1 MAQAN
6 IVLIEKDLDEKTL
19 NHYLNK
25 KILAVDCE
33 MMGLNITRDRLCLVQ
48 IGDENQRITL
58 VKIVQGQIEAPNLK
72 KLMEAKEIVKLF
84 HFARTDLAFLSYY
97 LDINVDNVFC
107 TKVGSK
113 IARTYTDKHS
123 LKELTKE
130 LIGRDLKKDQQ
141 TSDWGSDKYSAEQ
154 IKYAANDVVHLIEIY
169 QILQEMLEREGKF
182 ELAQKASSFIPT
194 FARLDILGYKDTFE
208 HK

>member
-1 MAQAN
+1 MVQAN
-6 IVLIEKDLDEKTL
+6 IALLEKDLDEKTL
-19 NHYLNK
+19 NHYLSK
-25 KILAVDCE
+25 KVIAVDCE

-58 VKIVQGQIEAPNLK
+58 VKIQQGQVEAPNLK
-72 KLMEAKEIVKLF
+72 KLMESEDVVKLF

-97 LDINVDNVFC
+97 LDINVNNVFC

-130 LIGRDLKKDQQ
+130 LVGRDLRKDQQ
-141 TSDWGSDKYSAEQ
+141 TSDWGADKLSPEQ

-169 QILQEMLEREGKF
+169 KTLQEMLEREGKF

-208 HK
+208 H

>member
-1 MAQAN
+1 MTQAK
-6 IVLIEKDLDEKTL
+6 ITLVEKDLDETQL
-19 NHYLNK
+19 NHYLSK
-25 KILAVDCE
+25 KVIAVDCE
-33 MMGLNITRDRLCLVQ
+33 MMGLNITRDRLCLIQ
-48 IGDENQRITL
+48 IGDENQKITL
-58 VKIVQGQIEAPNLK
+58 VKIAQGQIEAPNVK
-72 KLMEAKEIVKLF
+72 KLMEAPNVVKLF

-97 LDINVDNVFC
+97 LDVNVENVFC

-130 LIGRDLKKDQQ
+130 LIGRDMRKDQQ
-141 TSDWGSDKYSAEQ
+141 TSDWGADKFSPEQ

-169 QILQEMLEREGKF
+169 QNLQEMLEREGKF

-208 HK
+208 HS

>member
-1 MAQAN
+1 MPQST
-6 IVLIEKDLDEKTL
+6 ITQYEKDLDEKTL
-19 NHYLNK
+19 NQYLSK
-25 KILAVDCE
+25 KVLAIDCE

-48 IGDENQRITL
+48 IGDESQKVSL
-58 VKIVQGQIEAPNLK
+58 VKIAKGQHEAPNLK
-72 KLMEAKEIVKLF
+72 RLLEDKGILKLF
-84 HFARTDLAFLSYY
+84 HFARTDVAFLSYY
-97 LDINVDNVFC
+97 LDINVENVFC

-130 LIGRDLKKDQQ
+130 LTGKELKKDQQ
-141 TSDWGSDKYSAEQ
+141 TSDWGAEKLTVEQ
-154 IKYAANDVVHLIEIY
+154 IKYAANDVLHLIEIH
-169 QILQEMLEREGKF
+169 QNLQEMLEREGKF

-208 HK
+208 H

>member
-1 MAQAN
+1 MVQAN
-6 IVLIEKDLDEKTL
+6 IVLLEKDLDEKTL

-25 KILAVDCE
+25 KVIAVDCE

-58 VKIVQGQIEAPNLK
+58 VKIQQGQVEAPNMK
-72 KLMEAKEIVKLF
+72 KLMEANEIVKLF

-97 LDINVDNVFC
+97 LDINVNNVFC
-107 TKVGSK
+107 TKVASK

-130 LIGRDLKKDQQ
+130 LVGRDLRKDQQ
-141 TSDWGSDKYSAEQ
+141 TSDWGADKLSPEQ

-169 QILQEMLEREGKF
+169 KTLQEMLEREGKF

-208 HK
+208 H